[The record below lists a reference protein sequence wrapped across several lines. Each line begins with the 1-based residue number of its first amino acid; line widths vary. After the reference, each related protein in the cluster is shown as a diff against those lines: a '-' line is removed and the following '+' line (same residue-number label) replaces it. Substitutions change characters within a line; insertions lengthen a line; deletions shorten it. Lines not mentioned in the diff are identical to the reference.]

1 MVARKPP
8 PPGRRAGAGSG
19 CDLRLAGLARASRR
33 AGGRGL
39 APLRGSRQGHRAA
52 QARRRHAD
60 GRAPGAGLCRY
71 PVCRRRGAETGA
83 DRRSAEQVR
92 RGAQASGLGRG
103 ARQRSGAAAAGAL
116 AAGAD
121 PVAAQQ
127 AARGAPAAPR
137 RSRQLRRTLRRAA
150 RRHRAGHRRSR
161 RRACGLRAGAQGAGQ
176 GRDDRARRLAAQAG
190 RSRRRRAGDPVNS
203 ARRCGHWALL
213 LLAAAALAL
222 AGCGSKGKAREPAKL
237 TRLEH
242 VEVRPEREW
251 SRRIGD
257 GSDGYWSG
265 LRIALASDALFAA
278 SIDGRV
284 YAVNPQNGDLIW
296 RVNTKAR
303 VISGPTLDGDQLYVG
318 TLDGEVIALAR
329 ADGKIRWRAQAPSEA
344 LAPPVG
350 NGQVVVAKAVDG
362 REYGLN
368 AGSGERLWSFDRNE
382 PNLTLRGLSAPLIL
396 GDRVYIGLDNGKLE
410 ALSLDDGQ
418 PIWEQTISVPTG
430 RVEIERLTDIDADL
444 L

>member
-1 MVARKPP
+1 M
-8 PPGRRAGAGSG
+8 
-19 CDLRLAGLARASRR
+19 
-33 AGGRGL
+33 
-39 APLRGSRQGHRAA
+39 
-52 QARRRHAD
+52 
-60 GRAPGAGLCRY
+60 
-71 PVCRRRGAETGA
+71 
-83 DRRSAEQVR
+83 
-92 RGAQASGLGRG
+92 
-103 ARQRSGAAAAGAL
+103 
-116 AAGAD
+116 
-121 PVAAQQ
+121 
-127 AARGAPAAPR
+127 
-137 RSRQLRRTLRRAA
+137 
-150 RRHRAGHRRSR
+150 
-161 RRACGLRAGAQGAGQ
+161 
-176 GRDDRARRLAAQAG
+176 
-190 RSRRRRAGDPVNS
+190 NS

-284 YAVNPQNGDLIW
+284 DAVNPQNGDLIW

-444 L
+444 LVGREGLYVVTYGGDLALIDPQSGDSRWHRSIKSYSGMALSGDRLYVTDDDGTVWSLDAATGAAVWKQPVLKYRRLSPPAVFDRYVVVGDYQGYLHWLSVEDGKLVGRVRLGGDPITTAPVVDHGLLYALDAGGRLAAYSARPAK